1 MLGCPHRAPWPP
13 GPPAIPSRKRRA
25 EIKLVIY
32 RYYASLCA
40 LWLTQAQI
48 PRAGMPATWTPRYLT
63 GLLTG
68 EVRGEGGEILVR
80 YLGW

>member
-1 MLGCPHRAPWPP
+1 
-13 GPPAIPSRKRRA
+13 
-25 EIKLVIY
+25 
-32 RYYASLCA
+32 
-40 LWLTQAQI
+40 
-48 PRAGMPATWTPRYLT
+48 MPATWTPRYLT